1 MFGKFTSALL
11 GLCAGVMIAFGAQAA
26 PVTFSVNNTNLVYT
40 AECTVPVCNATLSG
54 LSIPGS
60 FTLDTGETTG
70 PLQAFSYVALQN
82 ATNPRGE
89 SNETLNIRATIILDV
104 AGTLYT
110 YIADG
115 LVSGWGI
122 NASVGNPNI
131 TGSPTLSWTSF
142 ILPENSPLAVIFD
155 TALNVVQGTGDEV
168 RSTVRIGLATSV
180 VPLPGGVL
188 LLLTGLLALVG
199 LSRRRRATA

>member
-1 MFGKFTSALL
+1 MFGNFTSALL
-11 GLCAGVMIAFGAQAA
+11 GLWAAVVLAFGAQAA
-26 PVTFSVNNTNLVYT
+26 PITFSVSQTNLVYT

-54 LSIPGS
+54 LSIPGN
-60 FTLDTGETTG
+60 FTLDTGDTTG

-131 TGSPTLSWTSF
+131 TSNPTLSWTSF

-168 RSTVRIGLATSV
+168 RSTVTIGLAPSV
-180 VPLPGGVL
+180 VPLPGGVI
-188 LLLTGLLALVG
+188 LLLTGLMGLFG
-199 LSRRRRATA
+199 LSRRRRMSV